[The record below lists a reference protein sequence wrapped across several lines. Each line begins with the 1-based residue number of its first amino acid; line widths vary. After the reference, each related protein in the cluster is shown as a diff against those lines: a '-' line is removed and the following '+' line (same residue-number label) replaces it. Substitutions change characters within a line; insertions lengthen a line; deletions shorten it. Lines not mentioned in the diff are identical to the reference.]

1 MVFSLGEG
9 GGLGSGSSKSRAR
22 YRRRGS
28 SSSSPLLNGSIGGGS
43 YRSRGKIG
51 GKVRKILSRTADVV

>member
-28 SSSSPLLNGSIGGGS
+28 SSSSPLLDSSIGGGS
-43 YRSRGKIG
+43 YYSRGKTG
-51 GKVRKILSRTADVV
+51 GKVEEILLV